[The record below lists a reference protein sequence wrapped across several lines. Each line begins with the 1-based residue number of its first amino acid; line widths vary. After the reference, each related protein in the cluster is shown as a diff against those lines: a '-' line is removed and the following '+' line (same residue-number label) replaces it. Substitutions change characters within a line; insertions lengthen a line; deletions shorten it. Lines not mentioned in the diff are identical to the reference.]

1 MYIYIYVENCI
12 VNPNGHQSIKLG
24 FWAVTSSDLEKH
36 MSWGSRKTSGKST
49 KPLTRFLFGVWRWLP
64 AEPTTDVTIY
74 IYYYYYY
81 YYYSSY
87 YYLLLIIYIHTY
99 IHICTLCP
107 PMMKCL
113 GHIHPWFGFSSNR
126 TNTGIQSC
134 HTRFFQ
140 RSSCHG
146 GFLSHGGSPSHH
158 GFQNWTGHDDWMI
171 QCNGFVEGK
180 LLWETMVYWCLLFN
194 HGI

>member
-1 MYIYIYVENCI
+1 MYIDVYIYVENCI

-74 IYYYYYY
+74 I
-81 YYYSSY
+81 
-87 YYLLLIIYIHTY
+87 LLLLLLLLFFLLLFIINYIYTY

-146 GFLSHGGSPSHH
+146 GFLKSLGIPKSPWFSKL
-158 GFQNWTGHDDWMI
+158 NWSWRLDDSMQWI
-171 QCNGFVEGK
+171 R
-180 LLWETMVYWCLLFN
+180 WRETPVRN
-194 HGI
+194 HGLLMFIV